1 MSLPILDTPFQR
13 DPDSDSSWE
22 SSFGLSPSRQAG
34 RQPIPSAFCIL
45 NSQSPLSPFQRN
57 VKSSLG
63 GLAWLGSRLDPLPP
77 NCLAGGT
84 GLPTLLSP
92 ARQRQS
98 FPTARSQLPSA
109 PAPAFLHIPALN
121 LAESSGW
128 RTFPGLLRFGEHAV
142 GVHSRRR
149 YRHGHGRE
157 AARLPD
163 ECAVRGRA
171 GRGGRKPLRSEPP
184 GAGGWLREGFSG
196 ESSAEVTN
204 RIARGWAA
212 GVRPRGAATGGG
224 DRPGG
229 AQCRKGALEW
239 KMGCAGQT

>member
-1 MSLPILDTPFQR
+1 MARFEAGSL
-13 DPDSDSSWE
+13 
-22 SSFGLSPSRQAG
+22 A
-34 RQPIPSAFCIL
+34 
-45 NSQSPLSPFQRN
+45 
-57 VKSSLG
+57 
-63 GLAWLGSRLDPLPP
+63 P

-171 GRGGRKPLRSEPP
+171 GGPRWEEASEIRTSRGGRLA
-184 GAGGWLREGFSG
+184 AGGIFRGKFRRSDESNRAGLGCRSPPPRGRYGWRRPARWGPVQERCPGVEDGLCGADVKRGEHALQSG
-196 ESSAEVTN
+196 E
-204 RIARGWAA
+204 
-212 GVRPRGAATGGG
+212 
-224 DRPGG
+224 
-229 AQCRKGALEW
+229 
-239 KMGCAGQT
+239 